1 MAEPLTLYK
10 LMILYMLDQTEVDL
24 TNTLLSDFFLGKD
37 YTTYFTLQEALH
49 ELDEAQFIR
58 QEASHNNIQYNI
70 TPAGRESLHFFDNK
84 INSSIKA
91 EIQQYITDHS
101 IPIAATAS
109 AMADYYITP
118 EKKYA
123 VHCQLRE
130 KSIPQLDLTLNVM
143 NKEQAEAIST
153 NWKEQ
158 ADEIYMMLFD
168 RLLK

>member
-1 MAEPLTLYK
+1 
-10 LMILYMLDQTEVDL
+10 MLEQSEAPL

-49 ELDEAQFIR
+49 ELNEAQFIH
-58 QEASHNNIQYNI
+58 QEALHNNIQYDI
-70 TPAGRESLHFFDNK
+70 TPAGRESLQFFENK
-84 INSSIKA
+84 INSAIKSD
-91 EIQQYITDHS
+91 IRQFIIDHK
-101 IPIAATAS
+101 IPIIDMVS
-109 AMADYYITP
+109 AIADFYVTP

-143 NKEQAEAIST
+143 NREQAEAICA
-153 NWKEQ
+153 NWNEQ